1 MTRLIDADSIPKVL
15 DALCEKCGG
24 YKRNKG
30 ECEYCKMD
38 LFGDEVMALPTI
50 DAVPVVHGHIE
61 EYQDY
66 IYVNGKPEPL
76 LNKSKKC
83 SVCSNG
89 IYEAGGKIFKY
100 CPHCGAKM
108 DEVTP

>member
-50 DAVPVVHGHIE
+50 DAVPVVHGHWE
-61 EYQDY
+61 ESVYR
-66 IYVNGKPEPL
+66 GML
-76 LNKSKKC
+76 
-83 SVCSNG
+83 VCSKCR
-89 IYEAGGKIFKY
+89 IYHIAKGDEYDFTY